1 MSQQFRHRTA
11 VLVALVL
18 LAACSG
24 QRGGGG
30 EEAAGDPAPASEAA
44 GAGAGATEGGGGG
57 EQIELEFPTW
67 QAGEEG
73 FGDWFEE
80 LVAAYQEEHPDVSVN
95 LYPIAFDGF
104 VDQMVTRFAADDP
117 PEVVHLPTRNFAQFA
132 SQGWLVPLDER
143 MAETDILENW
153 TPLQEELVW
162 EDTQQGLLLLGY
174 GYVLYYNE
182 QLLTDA
188 GLEVPETTDDF
199 LAAAEQLTE
208 GDVFG
213 FGATTV
219 QEPGDNYTEASMFL
233 TGNDTFWTDDSG
245 QFVADDPAVVESLQ
259 QFRDA
264 LAQAPPGIGSDQRV
278 ELFRNG
284 QLGMIFDGPFLLPEL
299 DEAPEDVR
307 PSLKVAPLP
316 FDAVPG
322 GVSNSLHI
330 PAGLDPA
337 TEDAVWDLIELAST
351 PEWQERYAELVQVPP
366 PRAGAVTEEALAAVP
381 ELELFAETTDEAVSV
396 FPEDPEL
403 KAEFGEFSDA
413 VSQSV
418 IRMISTSDPT
428 EAIAADLQSELKR
441 GFGS

>member
-1 MSQQFRHRTA
+1 MNQQLRHRTA

-30 EEAAGDPAPASEAA
+30 DAAAGDPAPASEAA
-44 GAGAGATEGGGGG
+44 GVTEGGEGG
-57 EQIELEFPTW
+57 EQIELEFPSW
-67 QAGEEG
+67 QAGEGG

-80 LVAAYQEEHPDVSVN
+80 LIAAYQEEHPDVTVN

-132 SQGWLVPLDER
+132 SQGWLEPLDER
-143 MAETDILENW
+143 LAETDVLETW

-162 EDTQQGLLLLGY
+162 EDSQQGLLLLGY

-182 QLLTDA
+182 QLLSDA
-188 GLEVPETTDDF
+188 GLEVPETPEDF
-199 LAAAEQLTE
+199 LAAAEQLTD

-219 QEPGDNYTEASMFL
+219 QEAGDNYTEASMFL
-233 TGNDTFWTDDSG
+233 TGNGSFWTDDSG

-259 QFRDA
+259 QLRDA
-264 LAQAPPGIGSDQRV
+264 LAQAPPGISSDQRV

-284 QLGMIFDGPFLLPEL
+284 QIGMIFDGPFLLPEL
-299 DEAPEDVR
+299 DEAPEDIR
-307 PSLKVAPLP
+307 PSLQVARLP
-316 FDAVPG
+316 FESVPG

-330 PAGLDPA
+330 PAGLEPA

-366 PRAGAVTEEALAAVP
+366 PREGAVTDEALAEVP
-381 ELELFAETTDEAVSV
+381 ELELFAQTTDEAVSV

-403 KAEFGEFSDA
+403 KAGFGEFSDA
-413 VSQSV
+413 ISQSV
-418 IRMISTSDPT
+418 IRMISTEDPT
-428 EAIAADLQSELKR
+428 EAIAADLQTELDD